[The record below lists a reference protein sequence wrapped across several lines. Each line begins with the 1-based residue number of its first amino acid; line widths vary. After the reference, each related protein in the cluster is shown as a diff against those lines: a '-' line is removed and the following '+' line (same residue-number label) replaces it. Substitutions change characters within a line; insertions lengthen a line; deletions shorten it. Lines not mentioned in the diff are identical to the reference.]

1 MDSDWEQASVGLRTN
16 SGVAMSQI
24 IALLGMLV
32 GSPPEDPVALDPA
45 GSWTADYADAQC
57 FLSRDFGTGKD
68 RIMLGFGLLPGAE
81 SDEIYL
87 LEPERDSPQLRRTQ
101 VEIDFGSGRQPIKET
116 GASTRNSAG
125 GRITRITPKAAQ
137 LAAFRTATT
146 IDITSDG
153 KRYRL
158 KLSAMKAAFAASDA
172 CEQDL
177 VRKWGLDPAL
187 LTDAATPATPVP
199 GSEPWITYDDY
210 PPEAIRAGKGG
221 LTVFRLDVDAK
232 GAVGGCTIVASSGS
246 EALDKQTCL
255 LMRKRARFNPARR
268 ADGTAVPTIWINRAR
283 WAVSRG

>member
-1 MDSDWEQASVGLRTN
+1 
-16 SGVAMSQI
+16 MSKI
-24 IALLGMLV
+24 VALLAMLV
-32 GSPPEDPVALDPA
+32 VPRPEGPVALDPV
-45 GSWTADYADAQC
+45 GSWIADYADAQC
-57 FLSRDFGTGKD
+57 FLSRDFGTEKN
-68 RIMLGFGLLPGAE
+68 RITLGFGLLPGAE

-87 LEPERDSPQLRRTQ
+87 LEPERDSPQLHRSE
-101 VEIDFGSGRQPIKET
+101 VEVDFGSGSRPIKEA
-116 GASTRNSAG
+116 GIITRNSTG
-125 GRITRITPKAAQ
+125 GRITRITSKAVQ
-137 LAAFRTATT
+137 VAAFRTATT

-158 KLSAMKAAFAASDA
+158 NLSAMKAAFAASDA

-199 GSEPWITYDDY
+199 GSEAWITFDDY

-232 GAVGGCTIVASSGS
+232 GAVGGCTIVASSGF
-246 EALDKQTCL
+246 EALDQQTCL
-255 LMRKRARFNPARR
+255 VMRKRARFNPARR
-268 ADGTAVPTIWINRAR
+268 TDGTAVPTIWLNRVR